1 MRKLKININKVSKKF
16 GDKVVLDKLDLK
28 VFESESLAIIGES
41 GSGKS
46 VLTKCIDGLL
56 SFDTG
61 TISFDKIENIKNLS
75 FLQMNK
81 YMSKFGILFQN
92 AALFDS
98 LTIKENLTFANK
110 NCDLSEI
117 LDEVSLPKSILYE
130 FPSNLSIGV
139 QKRIGLA
146 RAILQNPEIQI
157 RRPLI
162 QSVRQLLGEHQM
174 RLLER
179 LAFLQAQLPANQP
192 PLRLE

>member
-16 GDKVVLDKLDLK
+16 GDKVVLNKLDLK

-75 FLQMNK
+75 FLQMNN

-98 LTIKENLTFANK
+98 LTVKENLMFANK
-110 NCDLSEI
+110 NNDLSKI

-146 RAILQNPEIQI
+146 RAILQNPEILVLDEPTTGLDPIIGKQI
-157 RRPLI
+157 NILI
-162 QSVRQLLGEHQM
+162 KEIVKKKKSRQ
-174 RLLER
+174 
-179 LAFLQAQLPANQP
+179 
-192 PLRLE
+192 